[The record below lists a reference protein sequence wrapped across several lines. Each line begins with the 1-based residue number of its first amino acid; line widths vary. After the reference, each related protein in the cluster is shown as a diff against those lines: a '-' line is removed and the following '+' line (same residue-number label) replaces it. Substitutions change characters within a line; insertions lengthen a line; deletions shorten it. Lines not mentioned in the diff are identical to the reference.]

1 MIKIP
6 RFLLIFSVVILTL
19 ILAPTAAWA
28 FCGFYVAK
36 ADTSLYNQ
44 ASQVIL
50 ARNGNRTVMTM
61 ANDYQGAVKDF
72 ALVVPVPVI
81 LNEQQV
87 WVGNPDII
95 KRIDAFSAPRLVEY
109 FDEDPCANSSAM
121 MRGTRGGANMTLEAA
136 PAPQSDSS
144 LGVTIESQF
153 TVGEY
158 DILILSATESD
169 GLETWL
175 LQNGYKIPAEA
186 SQLLQPY
193 IRQNM
198 KFFVAKVNLAEFN
211 RQEFQ
216 SLNPLVIAYES
227 PRFMLPIRLGMV
239 NAEGEQDLIVYL
251 LSPKGEIELVNY
263 RTVKIP
269 SDVEVPEFVQDEFV
283 GFYRSMFQKIYERH
297 QKKATF
303 LEYAW
308 DMSSCDPCTAEPLT
322 HEELKEAG
330 VFWLNSQQSSNVF
343 LSRIHARYTRNNF
356 PEDLQFQETANRQF
370 FQGRYVITH
379 PYRGEMKCQAARDYV
394 QDIRQQQEQEIQNLA
409 ELTNWKIDDIRR
421 RVNFVKEMA
430 DSQPWWQRLR

>member
-6 RFLLIFSVVILTL
+6 RFLIAFFVIIFAIIIFPNS
-19 ILAPTAAWA
+19 AWA

-36 ADTSLYNQ
+36 ADASLYNQ

-50 ARNGNRTVMTM
+50 ARDGNRTVMTM

-72 ALVVPVPVI
+72 ALVVPVPVV
-81 LNEQQV
+81 LTEEQV
-87 WVGNPDII
+87 WVGEGEII
-95 KRIDAFSAPRLVEY
+95 ERIDAFSAPRLVEY
-109 FDEDPCANSSAM
+109 FDENPCSNSPQLL
-121 MRGTRGGANMTLEAA
+121 RGTRGAPEMAFEAA
-136 PAPQSDSS
+136 PAAPQSDSS

-158 DILILSATESD
+158 DILILSAKESD

-175 LQNGYKIPAEA
+175 VQNDYKIPQAA

-211 RQEFQ
+211 RKEFQ
-216 SLNPLVIAYES
+216 SLSPLVIAYES

-239 NAEGEQDLIVYL
+239 NGNGEQDLIVYL
-251 LSPKGEIELVNY
+251 LSPKGETELVNY

-269 SDVEVPEFVQDEFV
+269 SNIEIPEFVKEEFV
-283 GFYRSMFQKIYERH
+283 GFYKSMFQKVYERQ
-297 QKKATF
+297 QKKVAF

-308 DMSSCDPCTAEPLT
+308 DMGSCDPCSAEPLT
-322 HEELKEAG
+322 TEELKQAG
-330 VFWLNSQQSSNVF
+330 VFWLNNQRFPDVF
-343 LSRIHARYTRNNF
+343 INRIHVRYTRDRF
-356 PEDLQFQETANRQF
+356 PEDLQFQETANQQL

-379 PYRGEMKCQAARDYV
+379 PYRGEMKCKAAADYV
-394 QDIRQQQEQEIQNLA
+394 ENVRQQQEQEIQNLA
-409 ELTNWKIDDIRR
+409 ELTNWKIEDIRR
-421 RVNFVKEMA
+421 RVDLIEDVVNPL
-430 DSQPWWQRLR
+430 PWWRR